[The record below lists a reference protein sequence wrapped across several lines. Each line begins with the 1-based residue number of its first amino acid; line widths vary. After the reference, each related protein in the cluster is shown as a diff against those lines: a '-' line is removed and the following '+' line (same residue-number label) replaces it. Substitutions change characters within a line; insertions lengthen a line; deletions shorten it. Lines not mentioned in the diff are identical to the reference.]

1 MFAGHLA
8 PPIAAGIYGS
18 HDLHQHVAAP
28 SGQLPLDEEGAIGL
42 GGGVFFMPLDAL
54 LGSRQPLSPLRFRK
68 SSRQRRCTKYDFTLT
83 ALPHLSS
90 E

>member
-54 LGSRQPLSPLRFRK
+54 LGSRQPLPFVFE
-68 SSRQRRCTKYDFTLT
+68 SRVASGDALNM
-83 ALPHLSS
+83 ALP
-90 E
+90 